1 MGCESLKDV
10 EIPEGVVI
18 IRECAFRNCRALER
32 VVIPSSMRYVMWRAF
47 ADCKKGMRVEMRTQ
61 EAKVDDE
68 AFPPSA
74 TVVKD

>member
-1 MGCESLKDV
+1 M
-10 EIPEGVVI
+10 
-18 IRECAFRNCRALER
+18 ER

-47 ADCKKGMRVEMRTQ
+47 DDCKKGMRVEMRTQ